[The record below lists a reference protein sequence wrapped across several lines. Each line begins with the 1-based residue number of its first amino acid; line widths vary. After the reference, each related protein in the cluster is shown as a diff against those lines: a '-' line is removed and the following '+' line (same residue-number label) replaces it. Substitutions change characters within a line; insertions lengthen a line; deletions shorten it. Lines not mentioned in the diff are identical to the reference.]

1 MLLNN
6 VDFIS
11 SDSNLAN
18 GCTHFAP
25 PKETNRWTGG
35 KLTHNI
41 IKKGTHNLLTPPR
54 LCLQTAEKE

>member
-1 MLLNN
+1 MLIL
-6 VDFIS
+6 FLLIQT
-11 SDSNLAN
+11 LLTAAH
-18 GCTHFAP
+18 TLP

>member
-6 VDFIS
+6 VDLIS
-11 SDSNLAN
+11 TDSTL
-18 GCTHFAP
+18 CP
-25 PKETNRWTGG
+25 LKETNRWTGG